1 MPGSVEGRRA
11 ATVAAAIVLACMLT
25 AAAGCSRDQEETDVS
40 QGPKR
45 QEEAMGTKTLEG
57 KSVLMIIARQ
67 RFREEELAEPRA
79 VLEGAGAELTIA
91 SSAIGDCVG
100 MPGGMRVR
108 AEATIDKVDPAGYD
122 AVVFV
127 GGPGASEYFDSPTAH
142 RIAVEAHEAGKLVCA
157 ICIAPA
163 TLANAGLLRGKKAT
177 AYPSVK
183 DQLVSGGAD
192 YTGAGVEVD
201 GLIITADGPG
211 SATRF
216 GEAIRDALAAE

>member
-163 TLANAGLLRGKKAT
+163 TLANAGLLDGKKAT
-177 AYPSVK
+177 CFLSVEK
-183 DQLVSGGAD
+183 TLVRGGAS
-192 YTGAGVEVD
+192 YTGAKVTQD
-201 GLIITADGPG
+201 GRVITADGPQ
-211 SATRF
+211 SATQF
-216 GEAIRDALAAE
+216 GETIRDALAAQ